1 MVSTKSKRKVSTFE
15 FGTTERSP
23 KEISYVIS
31 NELFHSLEQS
41 HIKEIKTDDK
51 RFLDL
56 IQTNEIPDTENIK
69 LSFELNNDMISMK
82 NISKEDYLVR
92 LMIAHKIA
100 KDDVLNTSTF
110 KYVSLNPNALFFE
123 PLKEV
128 FYSYRANEA
137 MPHYTEDTKM
147 KRYKALILYILT
159 GYSYEKGLASFENI
173 KKSKS
178 SDLVKAIINAI
189 SIEEI
194 QELLNSAVNSVQ
206 YKKIKNEQKRNINRK
221 RNIIYTIIGAIILF
235 GIVLLILN
243 NKAQEQNKELKSKYE
258 HKLEQQ
264 EVKNDISM
272 AKEKGDT
279 EKVAKLMKENNY
291 PKKEQLKFYK
301 ENHMYQD
308 ELNIDPTKLE
318 DVIKEMYSNKKQDK
332 LVDINIK
339 KGDLNKEKYSDLKN
353 KLEMEQDIVAGN
365 LDDVMNE
372 VAFIEDKNTARRLGN
387 ALLKDKRIQE
397 AESIGKQFN
406 DDYIKNRA
414 SQIDK
419 EDKLKKEEE
428 KLDNLNKSK
437 KKDKKKIKLQEEK
450 IKDLKSE
457 IEGLKKETEE
467 GE

>member
-1 MVSTKSKRKVSTFE
+1 
-15 FGTTERSP
+15 
-23 KEISYVIS
+23 
-31 NELFHSLEQS
+31 
-41 HIKEIKTDDK
+41 
-51 RFLDL
+51 
-56 IQTNEIPDTENIK
+56 
-69 LSFELNNDMISMK
+69 
-82 NISKEDYLVR
+82 
-92 LMIAHKIA
+92 
-100 KDDVLNTSTF
+100 
-110 KYVSLNPNALFFE
+110 
-123 PLKEV
+123 
-128 FYSYRANEA
+128 
-137 MPHYTEDTKM
+137 
-147 KRYKALILYILT
+147 
-159 GYSYEKGLASFENI
+159 
-173 KKSKS
+173 
-178 SDLVKAIINAI
+178 
-189 SIEEI
+189 
-194 QELLNSAVNSVQ
+194 
-206 YKKIKNEQKRNINRK
+206 
-221 RNIIYTIIGAIILF
+221 
-235 GIVLLILN
+235 
-243 NKAQEQNKELKSKYE
+243 
-258 HKLEQQ
+258 
-264 EVKNDISM
+264 M

-353 KLEMEQDIVAGN
+353 KLEMEKDIVAGN
-365 LDDVMNE
+365 LDNVMNE
-372 VAFIEDKNTARRLGN
+372 VAFIKDKNTARRLGN

-428 KLDNLNKSK
+428 KLDKLNESK
-437 KKDKKKIKLQEEK
+437 NKDKKKIKLQEEK